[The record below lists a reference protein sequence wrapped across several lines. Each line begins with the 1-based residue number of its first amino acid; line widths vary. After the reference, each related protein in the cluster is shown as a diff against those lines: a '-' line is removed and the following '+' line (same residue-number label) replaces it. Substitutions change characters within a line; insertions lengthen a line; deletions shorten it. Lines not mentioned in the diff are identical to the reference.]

1 MQTAFGSRG
10 LQIGIAAA
18 AVLLLPTFLW
28 PDFWARTLSTQ
39 GFLPHSYCFVWQPG
53 VIWLNAG
60 SDVII
65 GLSYFAISGSLVVL
79 VNKARREIPFS
90 WMLLAFGLFIVA
102 CGTTHL
108 MEVWTL
114 WEPRYWLAGELKLVT
129 AVASVATAVA
139 LPSLIP
145 RVLALV
151 KDAKLSRER
160 KEQLESANAELRNQ
174 VNELLSTQRAREA
187 LQKELRSPDEDVAAL
202 TQQLIASRQAL
213 QELKDELAAE
223 LTAMTRLH
231 EFSSTL
237 AANTELQ
244 PLLEEVLN
252 AAIALQNADFGN
264 VQLYNRE
271 TKALEI
277 VAQRGFQRDF
287 LDHFGKVQEDSAG
300 CGRAFRRGERVVIE
314 DVLTDPGFAPHRKIA
329 ASAGFRAVQSTPL
342 FSHSGEALG
351 MVSTHFRRPHR
362 PSEHDLRLTDLY
374 VRYAAEMID
383 GKRAEDALTEA
394 RAGLARV
401 TRASTMGELAASIAH
416 EVNQPL
422 AAVVANGHACARW
435 LAAKPPNLQEAND
448 AVQRIVRDANRAS
461 EVVLRIR
468 SFLRRGESQR
478 TELDLGEVVHEVI
491 GMVQGEARARKVS
504 LRVEPAADLPSV
516 LADKIQLQ
524 QVILNLVMNAIE
536 AMSAAAE
543 SERILEVGAQRHGG
557 DAIRVAVCDTG
568 VGLDP
573 KHRNRI
579 FDAFYTTKP
588 EGMGM
593 GLAISRSI
601 VEAHGGR
608 LWATANE
615 IAGETFQFTLPLAE
629 RPAT

>member
-1 MQTAFGSRG
+1 MQTTIGSRG
-10 LQIGIAAA
+10 LQFGMVAAA
-18 AVLLLPTFLW
+18 ALLLPTFLW
-28 PDFWARTLSTQ
+28 PDFWTKTLSMQ
-39 GFLPHSYCFVWQPG
+39 GFLPHSYCFTWQPG

-60 SDVII
+60 SDVTI
-65 GLSYFAISGSLVVL
+65 GLSYLAISGTLAVL
-79 VNKARREIPFS
+79 VNKTRSEIPFS
-90 WMLLAFGLFIVA
+90 WMFLAFGAFIVA
-102 CGTTHL
+102 CGMTHL

-139 LPSLIP
+139 LPPLVP

-151 KDAKLSRER
+151 RDAKLSRER
-160 KEQLESANAELRNQ
+160 KQQLESANDELRNR

-187 LQKELRSPDEDVAAL
+187 LQKELRSHDDDVASL

-213 QELKDELAAE
+213 QELKDELVAE

-231 EFSSTL
+231 EFSSKL
-237 AANTELQ
+237 AAITELQ

-252 AAIALQNADFGN
+252 ATIALQNADFGN

-287 LDHFGKVQEDSAG
+287 LDYFGNVQEDSAA
-300 CGRAFRRGERVVIE
+300 CGRALRRGERVIIE
-314 DVLTDPGFAPHRKIA
+314 DVLADPGFAPHRKIA

-374 VRYAAEMID
+374 VRYAAEMIERK
-383 GKRAEDALTEA
+383 GAEGALAEA
-394 RAGLARV
+394 QAGLARV
-401 TRASTMGELAASIAH
+401 TRVSTMGELAASIAH

-461 EVVLRIR
+461 EVTSRIR
-468 SFLRRGESQR
+468 TFIKRGTPQR
-478 TELDLGEVVHEVI
+478 TELDLGEIVHEAI
-491 GMVQGEARARKVS
+491 GMVQGEARARNVS
-504 LRVEPAADLPSV
+504 LRVDPTAGLPPVVADR
-516 LADKIQLQ
+516 IQLQ

-536 AMSAAAE
+536 AMSAVEGRDRVVEVETDKHEAE
-543 SERILEVGAQRHGG
+543 GV
-557 DAIRVAVCDTG
+557 RVAVRDSG

-608 LWATANE
+608 LWASANE
-615 IAGETFQFTLPLAE
+615 IAGETFQFTLPLAA
-629 RPAT
+629 RIAA